1 MIQVDPSVKDTLEL
15 DINPVAIEYYGY
27 EGVYTV
33 LTADST
39 FNGEA
44 VETVRVELLK
54 DDDDRATMLL
64 TVNNG
69 DVIELFCYDWDS
81 WDNTAYYKSA
91 DGSIDV
97 TVTDNGIDGIDIMS
111 IDYSW
116 AIYAKEFVN
125 ITGVTLASVTYTDDG
140 APVINPLKPGHLIV
154 TATSKVDPS

>member
-1 MIQVDPSVKDTLEL
+1 MVNQQYTVTLSDDTLASVTYTDDGAPVINPLKPGHLIVTATSKVDPSVKDTLEL
-15 DINPVAIEYYGY
+15 DINPVAIDNYGY

-81 WDNTAYYKSA
+81 WDNIS
-91 DGSIDV
+91 
-97 TVTDNGIDGIDIMS
+97 
-111 IDYSW
+111 
-116 AIYAKEFVN
+116 FR
-125 ITGVTLASVTYTDDG
+125 
-140 APVINPLKPGHLIV
+140 
-154 TATSKVDPS
+154 